1 MDALKFDRSKINRI
15 FVGISG
21 GLDSVVLLH
30 RLLKQAELILLH
42 VNHHL
47 QPSSDEWETFVRRL
61 ADQYELPLIVHAI
74 TTKPAPAESIEAFA
88 RRERYA
94 FFESCLEKGDALLL
108 AHHQNDEVETFFLN
122 LSRGAGL
129 NGLSSMPE
137 QRPLGKGVLIRPLLT
152 YSRADLLAYAEK
164 ENLTWKEDP
173 SNQDL
178 RYDRN
183 FLRHE
188 ILPAINKR
196 WPDFNARVA
205 DTLRH
210 LKTTREAMD
219 FLIEK
224 TLQDLCP
231 AGEGRT
237 LHWKPLLNFPAS
249 LQRLLLQ
256 AWVKRESHLVLSE
269 AHLERLVQDFLYS
282 ARDKDPLFTL
292 KGWRLTRSHH
302 CIKFD
307 FFGRRLEDYIGALKN
322 SPNLND
328 DPVKIQRKWRNE
340 WR

>member
-1 MDALKFDRSKINRI
+1 MDALNCDLSKINRV
-15 FVGISG
+15 FLGISG

-30 RLLKQAELILLH
+30 CLACENNLILLH

-47 QPSSDEWETFVRRL
+47 QPNSDEWEAFVQTL
-61 ADQYELPLIVHAI
+61 AEKYKLPFIIHHI
-74 TTKPAPAESIEAFA
+74 DTKPAPAESIEAFA

-129 NGLSSMPE
+129 SGLSSMPE
-137 QRPLGKGVLIRPLLT
+137 QRPLGKGVLIRPFLE
-152 YSRADLLAYAEK
+152 YSRAELLAYAQK
-164 ENLTWKEDP
+164 ENLAWKEDP

-188 ILPAINKR
+188 ILPVINRR

-224 TLQDLCP
+224 TLQDLCSEQEM
-231 AGEGRT
+231 GK
-237 LHWKPLLNFPAS
+237 LCWKPLLTFPAS
-249 LQRLLLQ
+249 LQKLLLQ

-269 AHLERLVQDFLYS
+269 AHLERLVQDFLHS
-282 ARDKDPLFTL
+282 GPDKEPLFTL
-292 KGWRLTRSHH
+292 RGWELTRDHDTLIMQSHS
-302 CIKFD
+302 
-307 FFGRRLEDYIGALKN
+307 LSVAVT
-322 SPNLND
+322 P
-328 DPVKIQRKWRNE
+328 
-340 WR
+340 